1 MSWIYRK
8 LFHDRGPEGEGT
20 DALLLGLVDPLVS
33 GLEGSGAIDRFF
45 FLRYAEGGD
54 HLRLRVR
61 VAPGRD
67 PEGVAA
73 RVDAAAARCAA
84 VSRAEAAA
92 YEPELEKHGGPVG
105 MEIAER
111 QFFASSRFAL
121 GCIRKTA
128 GRPRAR
134 ALVAACALDALLAR
148 AGVAGDARRS
158 FLAAYARHWRTFARA
173 ISGVELAC
181 AAPDAE
187 SVALVRALVRGE
199 GLAALGELVDGER
212 ALLAAF
218 DADLPELAEASRRG
232 ALGAPLATVVTN
244 LAHTF
249 HNRLGLTLAFEVW
262 VADALAEAGA
272 PREPPRARPPS
283 VSPGEAWRR
292 LARAAEQRRPVTAL
306 LDHGEGAALD
316 ALLDPGE
323 GAALDALLDP
333 GEGAARRHGVR
344 LIAPA
349 APAGGTSAPFAL
361 LRALADAHPAGG
373 ALLAALGRIEAAHDA
388 PECPL
393 PPDPASVAEAL
404 RAFLAEHTLEPTVLV
419 LRGVDGADAD
429 TQHAVAFLARALETE
444 PLALVLAASGR
455 PSPGW
460 AAIVA
465 EIEDGPGLLRVA
477 AASSASAPAP
487 APALDGEAAAPAV
500 APGPAAVA
508 RGEAFCRAGALHE
521 AAAILGDALA
531 SPGLS
536 PAARADALVALARTM
551 LRMSRPALARKAAE
565 AALRLRLPERRRAL
579 ARRVLLAALHN
590 LGETAALDALRDEVA
605 RAVAPGASGASA
617 AERCWAELDAA
628 LACATSERRAEHEAR
643 LDALLAAPRGDA
655 PPQCLAAAH
664 AWRGAAHAARGE
676 LERGLAHQRRALAF
690 AEELADFRRALMV
703 RVRLASSVAA
713 AGELAEAAALFETAA
728 CHAAWIGLFDL
739 AALAAQSAISLGLAR
754 RDPAP
759 VRAWLDGARPARA
772 RVWRSPYG
780 ELAVLYARAE
790 SALARGE
797 AGAAGAH
804 LDRLRA
810 RLAAAVVDAR
820 AAPQSAPLLALA
832 AAHLEADVAAA
843 AGDDAGWSTRPA
855 AAVVD
860 ARAAELTAGVP
871 PEERRLVAALA
882 RARRDAARGAG
893 RVDRPAA
900 LGLQS
905 T

>member
-8 LFHDRGPEGEGT
+8 LFHDRGLEGEGT
-20 DALLLGLVDPLVS
+20 DALLLGLIDPLVS
-33 GLEGSGAIDRFF
+33 ELEQRGAIDRFF

-61 VAPGRD
+61 VAPGHD
-67 PEGVAA
+67 PVDVAA
-73 RVDAAAARCAA
+73 RVDAAAACWAA

-92 YEPELEKHGGPVG
+92 YEPELEKHGGPAG

-148 AGVAGDARRS
+148 AGIAGDARRS
-158 FLAAYARHWRTFARA
+158 FLAGYARHWRAFARA
-173 ISGVELAC
+173 ISGTELAC

-212 ALLAAF
+212 ALLTAF

-232 ALGAPLATVVTN
+232 ALGVPLATVVTN

-272 PREPPRARPPS
+272 PHEPPRARPPG
-283 VSPGEAWRR
+283 VSPGEAWQR

-306 LDHGEGAALD
+306 LDSGEGAVLD
-316 ALLDPGE
+316 ALRD
-323 GAALDALLDP
+323 
-333 GEGAARRHGVR
+333 AARRDGLR
-344 LIAPA
+344 FIAPA
-349 APAGGTSAPFAL
+349 APEGGMSAPFAL

-419 LRGVDGADAD
+419 LRDVDGADAD

-444 PLALVLAASGR
+444 PLALVVTASGR

-465 EIEDGPGLLRVA
+465 EIEEGPGLLRVA
-477 AASSASAPAP
+477 IAP
-487 APALDGEAAAPAV
+487 APALEREAAAPAV
-500 APGPAAVA
+500 TPGPAMVA

-536 PAARADALVALARTM
+536 PAARVDALVALARTM
-551 LRMSRPALARKAAE
+551 LRMSRPALARQAAE
-565 AALRLRLPERRRAL
+565 AALRLGLPERRRAL

-605 RAVAPGASGASA
+605 SQRFAPGASA

-628 LACATSERRAEHEAR
+628 LTCATGERRAEHEAR
-643 LDALLAAPRGDA
+643 LDALLAAPRGDV

-664 AWRGAAHAARGE
+664 AWRGAAHAASGE
-676 LERGLAHQRRALAF
+676 HERGLAHQRRALAF

-713 AGELAEAAALFETAA
+713 AGELAEAAALFEIAA

-739 AALAAQSAISLGLAR
+739 ASLAAQNAISLGLAR
-754 RDPAP
+754 RDAAP

-810 RLAAAVVDAR
+810 RLAALGG
-820 AAPQSAPLLALA
+820 AAPRSAPLLALA

-843 AGDDAGWSTRPA
+843 AGDDAGREA
-855 AAVVD
+855 AL

-871 PEERRLVAALA
+871 PEERRLVTAIA
-882 RARRDAARGAG
+882 RARRDACRGDG
-893 RVDRPAA
+893 RRDRPVV

>member
-20 DALLLGLVDPLVS
+20 DALLLGLIDPLVS
-33 GLEGSGAIDRFF
+33 ELEQRGAIDRFF

-61 VAPGRD
+61 VAPGHD
-67 PEGVAA
+67 PVDVAA
-73 RVDAAAARCAA
+73 RVDAAAACCAA

-92 YEPELEKHGGPVG
+92 YEPELEKHGGPAG

-121 GCIRKTA
+121 GCVRKTA

-148 AGVAGDARRS
+148 AGVARRS
-158 FLAAYARHWRTFARA
+158 FLAGYARHWRTFARA
-173 ISGVELAC
+173 ISGTELAC

-212 ALLAAF
+212 ALLTAF

-232 ALGAPLATVVTN
+232 ALGVPLATVVTN

-272 PREPPRARPPS
+272 PHEPPRARPPG
-283 VSPGEAWRR
+283 VSPGEAWQR

-306 LDHGEGAALD
+306 LD
-316 ALLDPGE
+316 PGE
-323 GAALDALLDP
+323 GAALDALRD
-333 GEGAARRHGVR
+333 AARRDGLR
-344 LIAPA
+344 FIAPA
-349 APAGGTSAPFAL
+349 APAGGMSAPFAL

-404 RAFLAEHTLEPTVLV
+404 RSFLAEHTLEPTVLV
-419 LRGVDGADAD
+419 LRGVDGVDAD
-429 TQHAVAFLARALETE
+429 TQHAVAFLARALEAE
-444 PLALVLAASGR
+444 PLALVLTASGR

-465 EIEDGPGLLRVA
+465 EIEEGPGLLRVA
-477 AASSASAPAP
+477 P
-487 APALDGEAAAPAV
+487 APALEGEAAAPA
-500 APGPAAVA
+500 ATPGPATVA

-551 LRMSRPALARKAAE
+551 LRMSRPALARQAAE
-565 AALRLRLPERRRAL
+565 AALRLGLPERRRAL

-605 RAVAPGASGASA
+605 QQRFASGASA

-628 LACATSERRAEHEAR
+628 LACATDERRAEHEAR

-664 AWRGAAHAARGE
+664 AWRGAAHAASGE
-676 LERGLAHQRRALAF
+676 HGRGLAHQRRALAF

-713 AGELAEAAALFETAA
+713 AGELAEAAALFEIAA

-739 AALAAQSAISLGLAR
+739 ASLAAQNAISLGLAR
-754 RDPAP
+754 RDAAP

-810 RLAAAVVDAR
+810 RLAALGG
-820 AAPQSAPLLALA
+820 AAPRSAPLLALA

-843 AGDDAGWSTRPA
+843 AGDDAGRA
-855 AAVVD
+855 AAL
-860 ARAAELTAGVP
+860 ARAAELAPGVP
-871 PEERRLVAALA
+871 PEELRLVTAIA
-882 RARRDAARGAG
+882 RARRDACRGDG
-893 RVDRPAA
+893 RRDMPVV

-905 T
+905 P

>member
-8 LFHDRGPEGEGT
+8 LFHDRGLEGEGT
-20 DALLLGLVDPLVS
+20 DALLLGLIDPLVS
-33 GLEGSGAIDRFF
+33 ELEQSGAIDRFF

-67 PEGVAA
+67 PVDVAA
-73 RVDAAAARCAA
+73 RVDAAAACCTA
-84 VSRAEAAA
+84 VSRAEAAP
-92 YEPELEKHGGPVG
+92 YEPELEKHGGPAG

-134 ALVAACALDALLAR
+134 ALIAVCALDALLAR
-148 AGVAGDARRS
+148 AGVTGDARRS
-158 FLAAYARHWRTFARA
+158 FLAGYARHWRTFARA
-173 ISGVELAC
+173 ISGMELVS

-187 SVALVRALVRGE
+187 SVSLVRALVRGE
-199 GLAALGELVDGER
+199 GLAALGELVDDER

-232 ALGAPLATVVTN
+232 ALGVPLATVVTN

-262 VADALAEAGA
+262 VADALAEANALAEAGA
-272 PREPPRARPPS
+272 PHEPPRARPPS
-283 VSPGEAWRR
+283 VSPGEAWQR

-306 LDHGEGAALD
+306 LD
-316 ALLDPGE
+316 PGE
-323 GAALDALLDP
+323 GAALDALRD
-333 GEGAARRHGVR
+333 AARRAGLR
-344 LIAPA
+344 FLAPA
-349 APAGGTSAPFAL
+349 APAGGMPAPFAL

-404 RAFLAEHTLEPTVLV
+404 RVFLAEHTLEPTVLV
-419 LRGVDGADAD
+419 LRDVDGVDAD

-444 PLALVLAASGR
+444 PLALVLTASGR

-465 EIEDGPGLLRVA
+465 EIDEGPGLLRVA
-477 AASSASAPAP
+477 TAPAP
-487 APALDGEAAAPAV
+487 GGEAAAPAV
-500 APGPAAVA
+500 TPGPATVA

-536 PAARADALVALARTM
+536 PAARADALVALARTT

-565 AALRLRLPERRRAL
+565 AALRLGLPERRRAL
-579 ARRVLLAALHN
+579 ARRVLIAALHN

-605 RAVAPGASGASA
+605 QQRFAPGASA

-628 LACATSERRAEHEAR
+628 LVCATDERRAEHEAR

-664 AWRGAAHAARGE
+664 AWRGAAHAASGE
-676 LERGLAHQRRALAF
+676 HERGLAHQRRALAF

-713 AGELAEAAALFETAA
+713 AGELAEAAALFDIAA
-728 CHAAWIGLFDL
+728 HHAAWIGLFDL
-739 AALAAQSAISLGLAR
+739 ASLAAQNAISLGLAR
-754 RDPAP
+754 RDAAP

-797 AGAAGAH
+797 AAAARAH

-810 RLAAAVVDAR
+810 RLAALGG
-820 AAPQSAPLLALA
+820 AAPRSAPLLALA

-843 AGDDAGWSTRPA
+843 AGDDAGRA
-855 AAVVD
+855 AAL

-871 PEERRLVAALA
+871 PEERRLVAAIA
-882 RARRDAARGAG
+882 RARRDACRGDG
-893 RVDRPAA
+893 RRDRPVV

-905 T
+905 P

>member
-8 LFHDRGPEGEGT
+8 LFHNPDPEGAGT

-33 GLEGSGAIDRFF
+33 ELEESGAIDRFF
-45 FLRYAEGGD
+45 FLRYAEGGN

-67 PEGVAA
+67 AGRVAARVDAVAA
-73 RVDAAAARCAA
+73 RVDAAAVRCAA

-148 AGVAGDARRS
+148 AGIAGDARRS
-158 FLAAYARHWRTFARA
+158 FLAGYARHWRAFARA
-173 ISGVELAC
+173 ISGVELVG

-218 DADLPELAEASRRG
+218 DADLPELAGAARRG

-272 PREPPRARPPS
+272 PRETPPARPPS
-283 VSPGEAWRR
+283 VSPVEAWQRV
-292 LARAAEQRRPVTAL
+292 ARAAEQRRPVTAL
-306 LDHGEGAALD
+306 LDPGQGAALD
-316 ALLDPGE
+316 ALLDPGQ
-323 GAALDALLDP
+323 
-333 GEGAARRHGVR
+333 GAARRHGVR

-349 APAGGTSAPFAL
+349 APVAGAPAPFAL

-373 ALLAALGRIEAAHDA
+373 ALLAALDRIEAAHDA

-404 RAFLAEHTLEPTVLV
+404 RAFLAEHTREPTVLV

-444 PLALVLAASGR
+444 PLSLVLAASGR

-477 AASSASAPAP
+477 PAAAPTTAP
-487 APALDGEAAAPAV
+487 TTATAPALANEAAAPAA

-521 AAAILGDALA
+521 AAAILGSALA

-551 LRMSRPALARKAAE
+551 LRMSRPALARQAAE
-565 AALRLRLPERRRAL
+565 AALRLGLPERRRAL

-605 RAVAPGASGASA
+605 QQRFASGASA

-628 LACATSERRAEHEAR
+628 LACATDERRAEHEAR

-703 RVRLASSVAA
+703 RARLASSVAA
-713 AGELAEAAALFETAA
+713 AGDLAEAAALFETAA
-728 CHAAWIGLFDL
+728 RHAAWIGLFDL

-754 RDPAP
+754 RDAAP
-759 VRAWLDGARPARA
+759 VRAWLDDARPARA

-797 AGAAGAH
+797 AGAAAAH

-843 AGDDAGWSTRPA
+843 AGDDADWSTRPA

-882 RARRDAARGAG
+882 RARRDAARDAA
-893 RVDRPAA
+893 RADRPAA

>member
-1 MSWIYRK
+1 MIWIYRK

-67 PEGVAA
+67 PIDVAA

-105 MEIAER
+105 LEIAER

-158 FLAAYARHWRTFARA
+158 FLAGYARHWRTFARA

-283 VSPGEAWRR
+283 VSPGEAWQR
-292 LARAAEQRRPVTAL
+292 LARAAEQRRPVT
-306 LDHGEGAALD
+306 

-333 GEGAARRHGVR
+333 GEGAARHGVR

-349 APAGGTSAPFAL
+349 APAGGAPAPFAL
-361 LRALADAHPAGG
+361 LRALADAHAAGS

-444 PLALVLAASGR
+444 PIALVLAASGR

-465 EIEDGPGLLRVA
+465 EIEEGPGLLRVA
-477 AASSASAPAP
+477 PAP
-487 APALDGEAAAPAV
+487 GTATALADEAAAPA
-500 APGPAAVA
+500 ATPGPATVA

-551 LRMSRPALARKAAE
+551 LRMSRPALARQAAE
-565 AALRLRLPERRRAL
+565 AALRLGLPERRRAL

-590 LGETAALDALRDEVA
+590 LGETVALDALRDEVA
-605 RAVAPGASGASA
+605 QQRFASGASA

-628 LACATSERRAEHEAR
+628 LACATGERRAEHEAR

-676 LERGLAHQRRALAF
+676 LERGLVHQRRALAF

-754 RDPAP
+754 RDAAP
-759 VRAWLDGARPARA
+759 VRAWLDDARPGRA

-797 AGAAGAH
+797 AAAAGAH
-804 LDRLRA
+804 LERLRA
-810 RLAAAVVDAR
+810 RLAALGR
-820 AAPQSAPLLALA
+820 AAPVNAPLLALA

-843 AGDDAGWSTRPA
+843 AGDDAGRAA

-882 RARRDAARGAG
+882 RARRDAG

>member
-8 LFHDRGPEGEGT
+8 LFHDRGLEGEGT
-20 DALLLGLVDPLVS
+20 DALLLGLIDPLVS
-33 GLEGSGAIDRFF
+33 ELEQRGAIDRFF

-61 VAPGRD
+61 VAPGHD
-67 PEGVAA
+67 PVDVAA
-73 RVDAAAARCAA
+73 RVDAAAACCAA

-92 YEPELEKHGGPVG
+92 YEPELEKHGGPAG

-148 AGVAGDARRS
+148 AGIAGDARRS
-158 FLAAYARHWRTFARA
+158 FLAGYARHWRTFARA
-173 ISGVELAC
+173 ISGMELIG

-187 SVALVRALVRGE
+187 SIALVRALVRGE

-212 ALLAAF
+212 ALLTAF

-232 ALGAPLATVVTN
+232 ALGVPLATVVTN

-272 PREPPRARPPS
+272 PREPPRARPPGA
-283 VSPGEAWRR
+283 SPGEAWQR

-306 LDHGEGAALD
+306 LDPGENAALD
-316 ALLDPGE
+316 ALRD
-323 GAALDALLDP
+323 
-333 GEGAARRHGVR
+333 AARRDGLR
-344 LIAPA
+344 FIAPA
-349 APAGGTSAPFAL
+349 APAGGMSAPFAL

-419 LRGVDGADAD
+419 LRDVDGADAD

-444 PLALVLAASGR
+444 PLALVITASGR

-465 EIEDGPGLLRVA
+465 EIEEGPGLLRVA
-477 AASSASAPAP
+477 AAPAP
-487 APALDGEAAAPAV
+487 EGEAAAPAV
-500 APGPAAVA
+500 TPGPAMVA

-536 PAARADALVALARTM
+536 PEARADALVALARTM
-551 LRMSRPALARKAAE
+551 LRMSRPALARQAAE
-565 AALRLRLPERRRAL
+565 AALRLGLPERRRAL

-605 RAVAPGASGASA
+605 PQRFAPGASA

-628 LACATSERRAEHEAR
+628 LACATDERRAEHEAR

-664 AWRGAAHAARGE
+664 AWRGAAHAASGE
-676 LERGLAHQRRALAF
+676 HERGLAHQRRALAF
-690 AEELADFRRALMV
+690 AEQLADFRRALMV

-713 AGELAEAAALFETAA
+713 AGELAEAAALFEIAA

-739 AALAAQSAISLGLAR
+739 ASLAAQNAISLGLAR
-754 RDPAP
+754 RDAAP

-810 RLAAAVVDAR
+810 RLAALGG
-820 AAPQSAPLLALA
+820 AAPRSAPLLALA
-832 AAHLEADVAAA
+832 AAHLEADVAAS
-843 AGDDAGWSTRPA
+843 AGDDAGRA
-855 AAVVD
+855 AAL

-871 PEERRLVAALA
+871 PEERRLVTAIA
-882 RARRDAARGAG
+882 RARRDACRGDG
-893 RVDRPAA
+893 RRDRPVV

>member
-8 LFHDRGPEGEGT
+8 LFHNRGSEGEGT
-20 DALLLGLVDPLVS
+20 DALLLGLIDPLVS
-33 GLEGSGAIDRFF
+33 GLEKSGAIDRFF

-73 RVDAAAARCAA
+73 RVDAAAACCAA
-84 VSRAEAAA
+84 VSRTEAAA

-134 ALVAACALDALLAR
+134 ALVAACALDASLAR

-173 ISGVELAC
+173 ISGVELVC
-181 AAPDAE
+181 AAPDVA
-187 SVALVRALVRGE
+187 SVALVRALMRGE
-199 GLAALGELVDGER
+199 GLAALGELVDDER

-232 ALGAPLATVVTN
+232 ALGAPLATVMTN

-272 PREPPRARPPS
+272 PHEPPRARPPS

-306 LDHGEGAALD
+306 LD
-316 ALLDPGE
+316 PGE
-323 GAALDALLDP
+323 GAALDALRD
-333 GEGAARRHGVR
+333 AARRDGLR

-349 APAGGTSAPFAL
+349 APAGGMPAPFAL
-361 LRALADAHPAGG
+361 LRALADAHPAGS

-393 PPDPASVAEAL
+393 PPDPSSVAEAL
-404 RAFLAEHTLEPTVLV
+404 RAFLAAHTLEPTVLV

-444 PLALVLAASGR
+444 PLSLVLAASGR

-477 AASSASAPAP
+477 TAPG
-487 APALDGEAAAPAV
+487 GEVAAPAV
-500 APGPAAVA
+500 TPGPATVA

-531 SPGLS
+531 SPGLT

-551 LRMSRPALARKAAE
+551 LRMSRPALARQAAE
-565 AALRLRLPERRRAL
+565 AALRLGLPERRRAL
-579 ARRVLLAALHN
+579 ARRVRMAALHN
-590 LGETAALDALRDEVA
+590 LGETVALDALRDEVA
-605 RAVAPGASGASA
+605 RDALSGASA

-628 LACATSERRAEHEAR
+628 LASAADERRAEHEAR

-713 AGELAEAAALFETAA
+713 AGELAEAAALFELAA

-739 AALAAQSAISLGLAR
+739 ASLAAQSAISLGLAR
-754 RDPAP
+754 RDAAP
-759 VRAWLDGARPARA
+759 VRAWLDDARPARA

-790 SALARGE
+790 AALARGE

-810 RLAAAVVDAR
+810 RLAALGR
-820 AAPQSAPLLALA
+820 AAPRSAPLLALA
-832 AAHLEADVAAA
+832 AAHLEADVAAS
-843 AGDDAGWSTRPA
+843 AGDDAGRA
-855 AAVVD
+855 AALG
-860 ARAAELTAGVP
+860 RAAELTAGVP

-882 RARRDAARGAG
+882 RARRDAGRGDG
-893 RVDRPAA
+893 RRDRPAA

>member
-20 DALLLGLVDPLVS
+20 DALLLGLIDPLVS
-33 GLEGSGAIDRFF
+33 ELEQSGAIDRFF

-67 PEGVAA
+67 PVDVAA
-73 RVDAAAARCAA
+73 RVDAAAACCTA

-92 YEPELEKHGGPVG
+92 YEPELEKHGGPAG

-158 FLAAYARHWRTFARA
+158 FLAGYARHWRTFGRA
-173 ISGVELAC
+173 ISGMELAC

-187 SVALVRALVRGE
+187 SVALVRALVRGD
-199 GLAALGELVDGER
+199 GLAAVGELVDGER
-212 ALLAAF
+212 ALLTAF
-218 DADLPELAEASRRG
+218 DADLPELVEASRRG
-232 ALGAPLATVVTN
+232 ALGVPLGTVVTN

-272 PREPPRARPPS
+272 PYEPPRARPPS
-283 VSPGEAWRR
+283 VSPGEAWQR

-306 LDHGEGAALD
+306 LD
-316 ALLDPGE
+316 PGE
-323 GAALDALLDP
+323 GAALDALRD
-333 GEGAARRHGVR
+333 AARRDGLR
-344 LIAPA
+344 FIAPA
-349 APAGGTSAPFAL
+349 APAGGMSAPFAL

-393 PPDPASVAEAL
+393 PPDPTSVAEAL
-404 RAFLAEHTLEPTVLV
+404 RVFLAEHTLEPTVLV

-429 TQHAVAFLARALETE
+429 TQHAVAFLARALEAE
-444 PLALVLAASGR
+444 PLALVLTASGR

-465 EIEDGPGLLRVA
+465 EIEEGPGLLRVA
-477 AASSASAPAP
+477 TAPAP
-487 APALDGEAAAPAV
+487 GSEAAAPAV
-500 APGPAAVA
+500 MPGPAAVA

-531 SPGLS
+531 SPDLS

-551 LRMSRPALARKAAE
+551 LRMSRPALARQAAE
-565 AALRLRLPERRRAL
+565 AALRLGLPERRRAL

-605 RAVAPGASGASA
+605 QQRFAPGASA

-628 LACATSERRAEHEAR
+628 LVCATDERRAEHEAR

-664 AWRGAAHAARGE
+664 AWRGAAHAASGE
-676 LERGLAHQRRALAF
+676 HERGLAHQRRALAF

-713 AGELAEAAALFETAA
+713 AGELAEAAALFEIAA

-739 AALAAQSAISLGLAR
+739 ASLAAQNAISLGLAR
-754 RDPAP
+754 RDAAPA
-759 VRAWLDGARPARA
+759 RAWLDGARPARA

-780 ELAVLYARAE
+780 ELAVLHARAE

-810 RLAAAVVDAR
+810 RLAALGG
-820 AAPQSAPLLALA
+820 AAPRSAPLLALA

-843 AGDDAGWSTRPA
+843 AGDDAGRA
-855 AAVVD
+855 AAL
-860 ARAAELTAGVP
+860 ARAAELTAGVS
-871 PEERRLVAALA
+871 PEERRLVTAIA
-882 RARRDAARGAG
+882 RARRDACRGDG
-893 RVDRPAA
+893 RRDRPVV